1 MIFGDQEKE
10 RLRRLMFEGE
20 KRCGYEIWDYVIMG
34 NHYHAMIYI
43 PSADAMSRAEV
54 LRRWQEAELAV
65 NRPVQDDPN
74 EEVLEAHRQRIHDVS
89 FIVGNFQQR
98 FTQWHN
104 KRNDRWGKLFGGRLD
119 SVLLDEHG
127 AVARVMA
134 YITLNAV
141 REQIVDDPTEY
152 RWSGYAERMAK
163 GELRD
168 NDRNLA
174 VYLQREL
181 GMADGM
187 LQGSDKA
194 VMSRVRKRFRETLIG
209 TRVKRSDFN
218 NETLAE
224 LLNASNKPLE
234 LGWPERLRLKTTF
247 VTKGIALES
256 QTFVEKVLE
265 DFSEKLGYRRRR
277 GAQQARAWDEVTA

>member
-1 MIFGDQEKE
+1 MYHNRVKRQPVERTLYLITNRITGGSMIFGDQEKE
-10 RLRRLMFEGE
+10 RLRCLMFEGE

-104 KRNDRWGKLFGGRLD
+104 KRNDRWGKVFGGRFD
-119 SVLLDEHG
+119 SVLL
-127 AVARVMA
+127 
-134 YITLNAV
+134 
-141 REQIVDDPTEY
+141 
-152 RWSGYAERMAK
+152 
-163 GELRD
+163 D

-174 VYLQREL
+174 VSLQREL
-181 GMADGM
+181 GIADGM
-187 LQGSDKA
+187 LQGSDEA
-194 VMSRVRKRFRETLIG
+194 VMSRVWKRFRETLIG
-209 TRVKRSDFN
+209 ARVKRSDFN

-224 LLNASNKPLE
+224 LLNTSNKPLE
-234 LGWPERLRLKTTF
+234 LDWPERLRLKTTF
-247 VTKGIALES
+247 VTKGIALGS

-277 GAQQARAWDEVTA
+277 GAQQARAWDEVYCLKKHRKWIG

>member
-1 MIFGDQEKE
+1 
-10 RLRRLMFEGE
+10 MFEGE
-20 KRCGYEIWDYVIMG
+20 KRCGYEVWDYVIMG

-43 PSADAMSRAEV
+43 PRADAMSRAEV

-74 EEVLEAHRQRIHDVS
+74 EEVLEAHRQRIHDIS

-187 LQGSDKA
+187 LQGSDEA
-194 VMSRVRKRFRETLIG
+194 VMSRVWKRFRETLIG
-209 TRVKRSDFN
+209 ARVKRSDFN

>member
-1 MIFGDQEKE
+1 
-10 RLRRLMFEGE
+10 MFEGE
-20 KRCGYEIWDYVIMG
+20 KRCGYEVWDYVIMG

-43 PSADAMSRAEV
+43 PRADAMSRAEV

-74 EEVLEAHRQRIHDVS
+74 EEVLEAHRQRIHDIS

-104 KRNDRWGKLFGGRLD
+104 KRNDRWGKVFGGRFD
-119 SVLLDEHG
+119 SVLL
-127 AVARVMA
+127 
-134 YITLNAV
+134 
-141 REQIVDDPTEY
+141 
-152 RWSGYAERMAK
+152 
-163 GELRD
+163 D

-174 VYLQREL
+174 VSLQREL
-181 GMADGM
+181 GIADGM
-187 LQGSDKA
+187 LQGSDEA
-194 VMSRVRKRFRETLIG
+194 VMSRVWKRFRETLIG
-209 TRVKRSDFN
+209 ARVKRSDFN

-224 LLNASNKPLE
+224 LLNTSNKPLE
-234 LGWPERLRLKTTF
+234 LDWPERLRLKTTF
-247 VTKGIALES
+247 VTKGIALGS

-277 GAQQARAWDEVTA
+277 GAQQARAWDEVYCLKKHRKWIG